1 MAAQSGSARRLWPGL
16 APAPAN
22 SRSSRT
28 ASVTSSVS
36 GQLSPAASNRRIV
49 SRTVEGTAPTR
60 RPISRIES
68 PAALSLITSR
78 TWRIAS
84 LPIGIRSTPS
94 KSRKERTYQS
104 QKRPLHPGRFHPG
117 MVGDF
122 ISERWAV
129 SNRNGGRF
137 HFGIVGDFE
146 RDQQPGDLVD
156 DDAVDLARADVVEQP
171 LEIRPVGRPT

>member
-1 MAAQSGSARRLWPGL
+1 MSSA
-16 APAPAN
+16 
-22 SRSSRT
+22 
-28 ASVTSSVS
+28 S
-36 GQLSPAASNRRIV
+36 GQLGPAASNRGIV

-94 KSRKERTYQS
+94 KSRKKKTYQS

-117 MVGDF
+117 MVAAGYL
-122 ISERWAV
+122 
-129 SNRNGGRF
+129 
-137 HFGIVGDFE
+137 
-146 RDQQPGDLVD
+146 LVWR
-156 DDAVDLARADVVEQP
+156 LP
-171 LEIRPVGRPT
+171 